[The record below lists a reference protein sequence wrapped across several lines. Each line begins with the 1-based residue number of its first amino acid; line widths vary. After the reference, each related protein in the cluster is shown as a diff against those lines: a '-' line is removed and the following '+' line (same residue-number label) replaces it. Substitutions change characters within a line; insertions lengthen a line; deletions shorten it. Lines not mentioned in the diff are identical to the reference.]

1 LPHCTYGLDVL
12 AYIAYQRNA
21 EHKQFKE
28 IWQAL
33 QTAYH
38 IEISEREVGLLY
50 RRVQA
55 LLMGNQA
62 GVRQELAATQKEYG
76 KLIMAVDALQPDG
89 SGPKMYILYEL
100 LGGTVI
106 SVAMLDQAKKDNLIE
121 WLAPYREWSYAVE
134 GTISDNEKAL
144 VAALKETFPR
154 AAHQL
159 CQMHFV
165 KDLSEPVHEADRELQ
180 KTMREAMGQL
190 PPVAVPERKTGGEVT
205 LGEEDSEGHD
215 APRAS
220 LALMW
225 TMDVISGIEMS
236 TLDTLSPEE
245 WGHWWKDGSDSEEG
259 VASVSYLSGVETRAW
274 VIDVLQA
281 QVPMSVRPLI
291 EEIPNA
297 DMVSYWEHTR
307 YRRAIQDTRHLGSR
321 KPFSCGGLRGYELLQ
336 AIDEHL
342 GARRGVDPYLSKL
355 YVCAHCAVE
364 QARPLAD
371 DVRRAREWVVKVE
384 RLLADQPV
392 ADDLQPLS
400 AIQRQRMEALLAE
413 CERQEDGPTLQALQ
427 RTWRR
432 MLESWG
438 ADLYHC
444 YDIEGLPR
452 SNLGVEA
459 LFGQA
464 RRQQRRLCGQAD
476 TSSLR
481 VTGQG
486 YLRATAVGQETLLEI
501 FHQVPAWVYRIAR
514 RCVDAIEAGI
524 RWPRQLHRDAA
535 RALHRFQMQ
544 ANALHR
550 RAAIASAPS

>member
-1 LPHCTYGLDVL
+1 VL
-12 AYIAYQRNA
+12 AYIAHQRNA
-21 EHKQFKE
+21 EQKQFKE

-33 QTAYH
+33 QTEYH

-50 RRVQA
+50 RRIQA
-55 LLMGNQA
+55 LLMGNQV
-62 GVRQELAATQKEYG
+62 GVRQKLAVTQEEYG

-100 LGGTVI
+100 LGGTMI
-106 SVAMLDQAKKDNLIE
+106 SIATLDQAKEDNLIE

-154 AAHQL
+154 AVHQL

-180 KTMREAMGQL
+180 RTIREAMGQL
-190 PPVAVPERKTGGEVT
+190 PPVAVPERKTGDEITLQGENVSSQDENSK
-205 LGEEDSEGHD
+205 GDD

-225 TMDVISGIEMS
+225 TMDVISGIEVS
-236 TLDTLSPEE
+236 TLDILSPEE
-245 WGHWWKDGSDSEEG
+245 WEDWWKDGSDSEGGLE
-259 VASVSYLSGVETRAW
+259 SVSYLSGVETREW
-274 VIDVLQA
+274 IIDVLQA
-281 QVPMSVRPLI
+281 QVPMSARPLI
-291 EEIPNA
+291 EEVPNA
-297 DMVSYWEHTR
+297 DLVTYWEHMR

-321 KPFSCGGLRGYELLQ
+321 KPFSCGGLRGYQLLQ

-342 GARRGVDPYLSKL
+342 AARQGLDSYLSKL
-355 YVCAHCAVE
+355 HVCVHRAVE
-364 QARPLAD
+364 QARPLAN
-371 DVRRAREWVVKVE
+371 DVRQAKEWVVKVE
-384 RLLADQPV
+384 RLLADEPV
-392 ADDLQPLS
+392 ADGLQPLS
-400 AIQRQRMEALLAE
+400 VIQRQRMEVLIAE
-413 CERQEDGPTLQALQ
+413 CEKQQDGPTLQALQ

-432 MLESWG
+432 MLDSWG
-438 ADLYHC
+438 SDLYHC

-501 FHQVPAWVYRIAR
+501 FQLVPAWVYRTAR

-535 RALHRFQMQ
+535 RALLRFQLQ
-544 ANALHR
+544 ADALHR